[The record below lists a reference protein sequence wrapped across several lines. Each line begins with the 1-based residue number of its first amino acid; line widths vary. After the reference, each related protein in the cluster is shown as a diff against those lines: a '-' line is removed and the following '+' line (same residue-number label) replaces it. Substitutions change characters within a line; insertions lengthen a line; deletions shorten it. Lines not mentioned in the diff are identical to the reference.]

1 MNSELILSLGYT
13 QGFSGFVTITLGN
26 EVRVSKNYGLIK
38 AVNFSEMLLPK
49 VELFDIIY
57 IFSNLSFTVIK
68 IGLETISKNFLS
80 IFSTDLHPTDRGRIS
95 ERMFLI
101 EKKKSI
107 SKSKGYYAQ
116 KTLLTFL
123 MFLRG

>member
-101 EKKKSI
+101 EKKKNQYQS
-107 SKSKGYYAQ
+107 Q
-116 KTLLTFL
+116 KVIMHKRLCLHF
-123 MFLRG
+123 